1 MRYTRSSSIGQVVKK
16 KKKCVEKKSDE
27 KTKIRCEL
35 FTYKQTN
42 KSKWV
47 GRRLAVVWIKFATE
61 KQQKKNSIKSNDAI
75 YWFEIDQSQVWFWN
89 LFIFSMLNLN
99 FSDWNKQTKNKN
111 HQQELMWKQLTMI
124 KMILTRTIHSGMND

>member
-47 GRRLAVVWIKFATE
+47 GGRLAVVWIKFATA
-61 KQQKKNSIKSNDAI
+61 KQQKKIQSNQMMQ
-75 YWFEIDQSQVWFWN
+75 YID
-89 LFIFSMLNLN
+89 LKLI
-99 FSDWNKQTKNKN
+99 N
-111 HQQELMWKQLTMI
+111 HKYDFGICSFFQC
-124 KMILTRTIHSGMND
+124 